1 MRKLSWFQ
9 TVAATVSKAAIVK
22 ATDSPDTVEERYAV
36 RPDGPKVGHGF
47 SVEHKC
53 LMKTEV
59 SIRQGRMVPLKRL
72 CTPPVKPL
80 SVCN

>member
-1 MRKLSWFQ
+1 MRKLSWLLA
-9 TVAATVSKAAIVK
+9 VVATVSEIAIVK
-22 ATDSPDTVEERYAV
+22 ATNSPDTVEERYAV
-36 RPDGPKVGHGF
+36 RPDGPKVGHGS
-47 SVEHKC
+47 SVEHEC

-59 SIRQGRMVPLKRL
+59 STRQGRMVPLKRL